1 MAVVSAKLLKN
12 IEESA
17 PKNVFVEISIEFF
30 CPALHYFLQIC
41 RSWSCCNPVIG
52 SKVLKNHN
60 NRLKLVRFG
69 AFFVKFRADF
79 FWVPF
84 FFTGNRCLCLD
95 FLQRTF
101 FARMITTRN
110 AFGFWGITYC
120 FVVMAGRFCSFMKL
134 ADADWMPIFT
144 AFVSCWKSAAVFRE
158 KYKAYIL
165 KQVPCILK

>member
-1 MAVVSAKLLKN
+1 MVKTEFELHYVLSMAVVSAKLLKN

-79 FWVPF
+79 LSAVLFY
-84 FFTGNRCLCLD
+84 GLCLD

-134 ADADWMPIFT
+134 ADAD
-144 AFVSCWKSAAVFRE
+144 
-158 KYKAYIL
+158 
-165 KQVPCILK
+165 